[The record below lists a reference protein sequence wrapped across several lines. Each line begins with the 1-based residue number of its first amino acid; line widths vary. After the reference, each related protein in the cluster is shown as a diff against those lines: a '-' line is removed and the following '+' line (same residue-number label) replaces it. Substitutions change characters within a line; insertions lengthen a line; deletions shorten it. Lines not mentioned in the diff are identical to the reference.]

1 MLKKLA
7 ESSIQEAN
15 SRPSAP
21 VKLPILFARAGENTN
36 PPPQRE
42 NARLLSTSSAARL
55 QFPGE
60 IIKASLRPDLAV
72 VRATQDLLVTVPW
85 EEGLEAANKRKCSK
99 YADLAEECREAGWK
113 AIYMCVYIYMC
124 MFVSVICLVVSFCL
138 RNNFP

>member
-1 MLKKLA
+1 MLKKLAEVA

-72 VRATQDLLVTVPW
+72 VRATQDLSVTVPW

-113 AIYMCVYIYMC
+113 AIYMIASTESSLLKDCGQH
-124 MFVSVICLVVSFCL
+124 LQ
-138 RNNFP
+138 